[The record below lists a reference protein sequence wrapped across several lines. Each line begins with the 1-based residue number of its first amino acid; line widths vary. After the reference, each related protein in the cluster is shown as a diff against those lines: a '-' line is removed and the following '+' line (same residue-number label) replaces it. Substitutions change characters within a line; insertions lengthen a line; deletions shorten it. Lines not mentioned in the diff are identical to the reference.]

1 MLILNYYYNYAII
14 WGIVLFLYSL
24 GLSSINTILHWQV
37 VLFLGLTVILS
48 LFLSAGNKRK
58 FNSSN
63 LENMY
68 HRSSYKSKTDIYVT
82 GLLTIYFF
90 LFEFYRFGN
99 IPMLAYFTG
108 NALYG
113 DFRGIKTLYVF
124 AFTFLCYYSIYL
136 FYIYVYLQRKKR
148 LLFESI
154 TLTII
159 AFLVGSRGTFF
170 TNLFAMT
177 LISMSRKKFS
187 LRQICTSLLFCLALL
202 YVFGIF
208 GNLRSG
214 YSWNDSSMIS
224 LVGGYYDTWPS
235 YVPEAFKWAYS
246 YITSPLNNLN
256 YNYGCN
262 INYDIMKCSEAFFPD
277 FLAKRLFNNYSLS
290 GDVKLVVDSLTV
302 STGFIKVC
310 LGGGIIGMIFMY
322 IGQFVILG
330 GILKAVRVGAPQLYI
345 PSLALANNIVCFFFF
360 ENTIAHSGF
369 ILPLLY
375 PFFYAMMRIV
385 IRLPRATAF
394 PLLSKSGTTRA

>member
-1 MLILNYYYNYAII
+1 MFILNYYYNYAII
-14 WGIVLFLYSL
+14 WGAVLFLYSL
-24 GLSSINTILHWQV
+24 GLSSINTILHWQIA
-37 VLFLGLTVILS
+37 LFLGLTIILS
-48 LFLSAGNKRK
+48 LILSVVNKKK
-58 FNSSN
+58 FNLCN
-63 LENMY
+63 LENIY
-68 HRSSYKSKTDIYVT
+68 HHYSYKSKTDTYVT
-82 GLLTIYFF
+82 GLLIIYFF
-90 LFEFYRFGN
+90 LIEFYRFGN

-124 AFTFLCYYSIYL
+124 ALTFLCYYSIYL

-159 AFLVGSRGTFF
+159 TFLVGNRGTFF

-177 LISMSRKKFS
+177 LINISRKKFS
-187 LRQICTSLLFCLALL
+187 LKQICINLLFCLVLL
-202 YVFGIF
+202 YVFGIL

-214 YSWNDSSMIS
+214 DSWNDSSMIS
-224 LVGGYYDTWPS
+224 FIGGYNDTWPS

-256 YNYGCN
+256 YNYSCN
-262 INYDIMKCSEAFFPD
+262 VNYDITRSFEAFFPD
-277 FLAKRLFNNYSLS
+277 FLGKRLFDHYSLS
-290 GDVKLVVDSLTV
+290 GNVKLVVESLTV

-310 LGGGIIGMIFMY
+310 LSGGIIGMIFMY

-330 GILKAVRVGAPQLYI
+330 CMLKTIRIGAPRLYI

-369 ILPLLY
+369 ILPLIY
-375 PFFYAMMRIV
+375 PFFYALIKIV
-385 IRLPRATAF
+385 VQQPHLKIYQSSVTER
-394 PLLSKSGTTRA
+394 TRR